1 MCFMAFSIPAMF
13 DMVRSLAYRPT
24 DISDARVKKG
34 VGLAEDA
41 DIMAFQGGQI

>member
-34 VGLAEDA
+34 VAEDA